1 MSEMLPV
8 ELAMMM
14 NDVASLN
21 PQERLHLVKRLC
33 ESLGLNPL
41 TNPFQYIRLNGRLT
55 LYATKG
61 CTDQLRRV
69 HGVSIEVLE
78 NVVKDGRIRTHVR
91 ATVPDERQ
99 PSGLRSDEDFA
110 SVSLGKGSDALNNEM
125 KAITKAKR
133 RVTLSIVGLGL
144 LDESELETI
153 PRERIQQVEAPAEVK
168 AVLMP
173 PKKEEKPKAKP
184 KKKKA
189 RTPAANKKSFVG
201 AAKAF
206 AKYDLT
212 EERLLAFLGI
222 EAPVQFDESLE
233 EKLRE
238 AYPVVARGQY
248 PKGLEPVMVTCTTDV
263 PPPPGAD
270 MAGVE

>member
-14 NDVASLN
+14 NNVAALS
-21 PQERLHLVKRLC
+21 PEERLQLVKRLC
-33 ESLGLNPL
+33 ETLRLNPL
-41 TNPFQYIRLNGRLT
+41 TNPFQYIKLNGRLT

-69 HGVSIEVLE
+69 HGVSIEMLDHT
-78 NVVKDGRIRTHVR
+78 VKDGKIRTHVR
-91 ATVPDERQ
+91 ATIPDERQ
-99 PSGLRSDEDFA
+99 PSGVRMDEDIGTVF
-110 SVSLGKGSDALNNEM
+110 LGKGNDALNNEM

-133 RVTLSIVGLGL
+133 RVTLAICGLGL

-153 PRERIQQVEAPAEVK
+153 PRESIQQVEAPAEVK

-173 PKKEEKPKAKP
+173 PKKEEKPKPKP
-184 KKKKA
+184 KKKK
-189 RTPAANKKSFVG
+189 RTPTANKKSFVG

-206 AKYDLT
+206 AEHGVT
-212 EERLLAFLGI
+212 EEQLLGFLGI
-222 EAPVQFDESLE
+222 EAPVQFTEPLA

-248 PKGLEPVMVTCTTDV
+248 PKGLEPPMVTCSAEV
-263 PPPPGAD
+263 PAPPGQD